1 MYPISCDIY
10 GIKFNEAHF
19 TSGIRG
25 RSRTAAKTKME
36 PFVIIVNGWKPLTII
51 TKRCILDVAAALYP
65 PMGTIIV
72 VIVIKLNKFQ
82 KSCK

>member
-1 MYPISCDIY
+1 MYPISFDIY
-10 GIKFNEAHF
+10 GMKLNEAHF

-36 PFVIIVNGWKPLTII
+36 PFVIIVNGWKPSTII
-51 TKRCILDVAAALYP
+51 TKRRILDVAAALYP

-72 VIVIKLNKFQ
+72 VFVIKLNKFQ
-82 KSCK
+82 KSCE